1 MIRKLIRRVL
11 HFFMCLGPVVGQGH
25 VKEVK
30 GNAGG
35 KIIPGLR
42 KIHKCSTCG
51 DYYARD
57 PDDLIGG

>member
-1 MIRKLIRRVL
+1 
-11 HFFMCLGPVVGQGH
+11 MCLGPVVGQGH